1 MKRGLCL
8 AGLGRLASCDPGVFQ
23 AIFTS
28 LSWPC
33 TGQSIKGVTEALGP
47 CGLQQEP
54 EWGTAG
60 WRGFEADWDLG
71 QLGCVYL
78 NVQGLVGPGGQA
90 TCTTSGFGGLQDW
103 GADPGLPPA
112 LMGDGAEGKSP
123 APGPWLECTPSPLL
137 PS

>member
-1 MKRGLCL
+1 MPGRPGTLGFLWPWGLSGNLHLPQLALHWPESIRG
-8 AGLGRLASCDPGVFQ
+8 
-23 AIFTS
+23 I
-28 LSWPC
+28 
-33 TGQSIKGVTEALGP
+33 TEALGP

-54 EWGTAG
+54 GCQ
-60 WRGFEADWDLG
+60 GFEADWDLG

-78 NVQGLVGPGGQA
+78 NAQGRVGPGGQA

-123 APGPWLECTPSPLL
+123 APGPWLGCTPSPLL